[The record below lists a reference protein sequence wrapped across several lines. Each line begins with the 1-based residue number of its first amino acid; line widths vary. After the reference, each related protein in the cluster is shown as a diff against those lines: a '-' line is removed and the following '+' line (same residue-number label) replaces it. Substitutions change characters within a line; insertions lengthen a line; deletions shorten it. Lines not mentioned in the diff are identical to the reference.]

1 MACELLYLRY
11 SKQDGVPKLKKLTED
26 LKRMLTGLAYQ
37 DAGEFLPINEKMKV
51 FGVGRK
57 SEEITTPTT
66 EKVLQQIP
74 ARKRVALISDGFGSE
89 ALVDYA
95 LHTCQRL
102 GAQLDLL
109 FHGTANTEWKD
120 DVIRQLRRERVSYHR
135 VNLSTNAAD
144 DIAEYIH
151 SQLQLLYILAQPN
164 DPAVT
169 ELMEEAMLTRGKHLA
184 VPMVLIEHKPV
195 KQFQSVYTG

>member
-1 MACELLYLRY
+1 LACGLLYFKY
-11 SKQDGVPKLKKLTED
+11 TNQDGVPKLKKLTED

-37 DAGEFLPINEKMKV
+37 DVGEFLPMNEKLKA
-51 FGVGRK
+51 FGVGMK
-57 SEEITTPTT
+57 PEEATSPNT
-66 EKVLQQIP
+66 EKVLQQLP

-120 DVIRQLRRERVSYHR
+120 DVVRQLRRERVSYHR
-135 VNLSTNAAD
+135 VNLSANAAEE
-144 DIAEYIH
+144 IEEYIH

-169 ELMEEAMLTRGKHLA
+169 ELMEEVMLMRGKHLA
-184 VPMVLIEHKPV
+184 VPMVLIEHKPG
-195 KQFQSVYTG
+195 KQFRRVYTG

>member
-1 MACELLYLRY
+1 M
-11 SKQDGVPKLKKLTED
+11 KKLTKD

-37 DAGEFLPINEKMKV
+37 DAGEFLPMNEKLSA
-51 FGVGRK
+51 FGVGVNP
-57 SEEITTPTT
+57 EEATPPTT
-66 EKVLQQIP
+66 QRVLQQIP
-74 ARKRVALISDGFGSE
+74 TRKRVALISDGFGSE

-95 LHTCQRL
+95 MHTCQRL

-120 DVIRQLRRERVSYHR
+120 DVVRQLRREQVSYHR
-135 VNLSTNAAD
+135 VNLSANAAE
-144 DIAEYIH
+144 DIAEYVH

-169 ELMEEAMLTRGKHLA
+169 ELMEEVMLTRGKHLA

-195 KQFQSVYTG
+195 KPLRSVYIG

>member
-1 MACELLYLRY
+1 M
-11 SKQDGVPKLKKLTED
+11 KKLTED

-37 DAGEFLPINEKMKV
+37 DAGEFLPMNEKLKA
-51 FGVGRK
+51 FGVGMEP
-57 SEEITTPTT
+57 EETTSPNT

-74 ARKRVALISDGFGSE
+74 TRKRVALISDGFGSG

-95 LHTCQRL
+95 MHTCQRL

-109 FHGTANTEWKD
+109 FHGPANTEWKD
-120 DVIRQLRRERVSYHR
+120 DVVRQLRHERVSYHR
-135 VNLSTNAAD
+135 VNLSANAAA

-151 SQLQLLYILAQPN
+151 NQHQLLYILAQPN

-184 VPMVLIEHKPV
+184 VPMVLIEHRPV
-195 KQFQSVYTG
+195 KQFRTAYIG